1 MFTMKTDRLL
11 LCNALTVVG
20 INIKSSAEAVAES
33 VKFGAKDLHSNVT
46 GSSTRSTTLKYMT
59 LQVHKCL
66 DSKKYVCVIK
76 VLTQRQGQGR
86 CS

>member
-1 MFTMKTDRLL
+1 MKTDRLL
-11 LCNALTVVG
+11 LCNGLTVVG
-20 INIKSSAEAVAES
+20 INIKSSAEAVAEA
-33 VKFGAKDLHSNVT
+33 VKFRAEDPHSNVT

-66 DSKKYVCVIK
+66 HSKK
-76 VLTQRQGQGR
+76 